1 MKIRP
6 LHQGSSKLSMT
17 ENNFLFLFSALFQSA
32 IFNHIPCV
40 EVKVKAITER
50 GRRRIL
56 LLEKLTI
63 CYLWRFF
70 RSAKT
75 YDWIS
80 YLPISFRFASRG
92 IWQDIWPSGWRLP
105 IPFER
110 LTSWSCDFLKSSVYA
125 TFQVV
130 ANNFCWS
137 FYSKLVDSYP
147 IIGYRINLPT

>member
-32 IFNHIPCV
+32 IFNHIPYV

-63 CYLWRFF
+63 CCLWGFF
-70 RSAKT
+70 RSAKA
-75 YDWIS
+75 YDLNMILS
-80 YLPISFRFASRG
+80 
-92 IWQDIWPSGWRLP
+92 
-105 IPFER
+105 
-110 LTSWSCDFLKSSVYA
+110 
-125 TFQVV
+125 
-130 ANNFCWS
+130 NFS
-137 FYSKLVDSYP
+137 PGK
-147 IIGYRINLPT
+147 G